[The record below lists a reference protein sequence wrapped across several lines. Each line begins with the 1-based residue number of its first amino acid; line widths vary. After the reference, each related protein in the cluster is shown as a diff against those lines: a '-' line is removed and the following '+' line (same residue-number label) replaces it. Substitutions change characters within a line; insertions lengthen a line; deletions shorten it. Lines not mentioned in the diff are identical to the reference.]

1 MTMQPFKFRLV
12 MVKAE
17 AVFLVAYDH
26 SRNELW
32 VTNNV
37 FVNELLKTKLEEF
50 LVASRSQK
58 WEL

>member
-1 MTMQPFKFRLV
+1 